1 MVCYTCYDTYCFI
14 FASGDIHPPSWAQAA
29 MLTLLLMA
37 LLPLFWRTGP
47 LVQGDVTDD
56 VTATIR
62 YQRQILALP
71 EVNKSLSSLAN
82 FLYKQHPEFSEVVIF
97 DTSAEEFKLAKWNN
111 NTQLYEIDKGK
122 DIPELPDSRTRVQVI
137 GYSDYHGDNQ
147 DQLGGLV
154 SEEIANAIAG
164 LPGVQEAGRISRI
177 SLVGCSIGEMRE
189 DGIEFVDYFFGWEI
203 LLYLKESHVVAVV
216 DIRIGVVGI
225 DSTGLEL
232 VGEIIPNA
240 DIDWTVDKASF
251 SKLVISYDFDA
262 AVKPITSDELYE
274 VMEEDAKTLEE
285 ESLLSFASTLDHLLM
300 TITNTKGS
308 VDEVFYFD
316 SDDLFQSLS
325 KVTETFFDYITVP
338 PWWLDA
344 ISPQKL
350 VRRYADDSI
359 VNIGVREYTDKD
371 DIARDIKLFGERGF
385 QYPHSDN
392 GVYINKD
399 EDGNEFEDKYVYY
412 RFGQWVLSMKYES
425 AKGGSGMDAF
435 AIRMEGIIHAENPNH
450 PDDNKNTDVKFPS
463 LEKMDYPNIMP
474 KTDNHFFPE
483 SQMWMKGR
491 NGSIRV
497 NDESAYNA
505 IAGVSL
511 FVSESIRDYRSWIT
525 SRLANDLYNHDS
537 LTHLEFFHGHPM
549 VQGEL
554 APSKYTGY
562 RDELWEGKYF
572 DELPQMEILKLHF
585 CRMVGQWLS
594 GLDVDDT
601 SQGMQLFGNYIKTRP
616 DSTDI
621 DTGSEV
627 VRERVINKLENCM
640 RNPVFI
646 KPDVGSYCIVF
657 TPPAVGKVAH
667 GPLRNAPWDGR
678 DVTPPERET
687 AQNEIHV
694 FSQNLDRSLSSRT
707 SQAIG
712 RDQVYLSEQIEK
724 VLVEHGKG
732 FKVDKESVKYEKG
745 SSRLEF
751 TAYDPDEPSNREEM
765 EAEID
770 ESKLSSDGIF
780 REMKKQGVTVGGVI
794 GNVEAFYGTV
804 LGIQGAVESFEQ
816 HKTFEGVMEVLQTA
830 HGIIQMASLDK
841 AIVRGVSKAWSK
853 RYKNDVYEVNEIAE
867 EEVGDRGAEVLA
879 GEAIEELSSM
889 GKAVK
894 FLKGVPWVGTI
905 FTIYNVVQDVRQGTP
920 IGYIDAAL
928 DAAIGI
934 IDFLGPE
941 FEPVSLILMAFRM
954 NIDLYYEDIKE
965 EFDALPPDASVG
977 DKIAAFFRG
986 LKNGFLDML
995 DFATGGIFTAAHKSK
1010 KLDAQYEEDQELLRT
1025 LSDYENYYDIAA
1037 GPDSVT
1043 IDFAGGEVSWDGGDI
1058 NFELHDDNTADLSMK
1073 MTDIEGNEVHH
1084 HEKLHFDK
1092 DVKDIVMG
1100 VGEANNVKFTEEK
1113 VKVLWFIPVDKKSI
1127 IGGLDP
1133 DRETIHGKYVGNKN
1147 DNIFI
1152 AIQELPPEA
1161 DLDYTLEDY
1170 HYIIRGMG
1178 GDDIFYLGPQHNLVE
1193 GGEGSDT
1200 YFISYHSTHTA
1211 VNNFAMDKVDD
1222 YLAINRTYESL
1233 HVHKVGWHLNVT
1245 SMDPEIPLSVKI
1257 DNWFWSETYQH
1268 MHFKTS
1274 DGVIFTVSAQK
1285 DGSVLTIPY
1294 AIIGLQHVDGTNPN
1308 YTHVEYIEGTD
1319 GDDHIVGNDCDN
1331 TILSEG
1337 GRSDFFKGGNG
1348 ADRYNLT
1355 VHTSDTT
1362 FSIHIDNYAED
1373 EEMDAIFLGIPH
1385 SSLSVRRSGMNLVI
1399 DYDDK
1404 PRITLDNWF
1413 QSEAYRHVK
1422 LFAND
1427 SYGYKIEDENG
1438 KPTLHPFLVSIG
1450 PDDHGHIDLSKKNA
1464 YRFEPVIGVIGSNS
1478 DDTIIGHN
1486 YKNLL
1491 MGGKGQDR
1499 LTGGEGLDGYVMH
1512 EGDSIDIIDNYA
1524 YDEETD
1530 LLLFPVDY
1538 DDVVVEP
1545 SGNNLRIHSKNP
1557 GHVEAILLNW
1567 KFGPRYQHL
1576 QVKTQDG
1583 VTFQLPTDEP
1593 FTAKTPLIIDD
1604 SGVEGSIDHDLTIPK
1619 WKTVLKVIGPIND
1632 EGSHSVKG
1640 NDLENYLDMRRK
1652 GTIESL
1658 SGENGSDSYVYRFGN
1673 RDYYKI
1679 DNKAGDH
1686 VTDTLILQ
1694 YPFDSILGVH
1704 IDFWYTGLLIILSS
1718 KNPQGNPNEIHLVD
1732 YIKNGDDAQH
1742 MQIQTSDGFTVVLP
1756 EYNQYQP
1763 VIVGIDKAND
1773 KTGQYVDLTHEMFD
1787 KVVTNYGADN
1797 FSNHIIGNSRNN
1809 TLQGGVWDDYISG
1822 GPGNDVLRG
1831 GDGNNTL
1838 EGGDGHDVLVGG
1850 IDTDM
1855 MDGGPGDDTFLPGLG
1870 HNDMVGGPGV
1880 DTAVFVGDPTELVGI
1895 VVDLVNSDVYHS
1907 FGVDYIESIEN
1918 VYGTPYDD
1926 TLITSGFADNTVSG
1940 MNGDDILIANGG
1952 YDVLIGGEGKDT
1964 YDLTD
1969 ARGTKMIENNAN
1981 DSATDTI
1988 ILPYDAQNIRF
1999 DRKDNHLIIRIV
2011 SVIFFANEGT
2021 EPFNACNGKPPPES
2035 VDLYSFNNTDCT
2047 AKRKRYVGIDGK
2059 TFIDSNRKR
2068 WEEDQKF
2075 ENDLEAMGRL
2085 GTLDN
2090 EDASHR
2096 IDFWKMLVKEAKKKP
2111 RPRGRSRGKTRG
2123 RTRGKTR
2130 GKSRGTSGPPS
2141 LEPFTEATT
2150 TPQRTTSHP
2159 TSAPPTTPPP
2169 TTPPP
2174 TTPPPDEEK
2183 KTAPLCE
2190 VFDPNKP
2197 TVILKDWFEGPE
2209 NQHVQIET
2217 LNCFIGMDYLA
2228 KMPIKINCILEGC

>member
-1 MVCYTCYDTYCFI
+1 M
-14 FASGDIHPPSWAQAA
+14 
-29 MLTLLLMA
+29 
-37 LLPLFWRTGP
+37 
-47 LVQGDVTDD
+47 VQGDVTED

-71 EVNKSLSSLAN
+71 EVNESLSSVAN
-82 FLYKQHPEFSEVVIF
+82 FLHKQHPEFSDVVIF
-97 DTSAEEFKLAKWNN
+97 DTSAKKFKLAKWNN
-111 NTQLYEIDKGK
+111 NTQLYEIDEGK

-147 DQLGGLV
+147 YQLGGLV
-154 SEEIANAIAG
+154 SEEIANAMAG

-203 LLYLKESHVVAVV
+203 LLYLKEMHLVALV
-216 DIRIGVVGI
+216 DIQIGVVGI

-232 VGEIIPNA
+232 VGEITPNA
-240 DIDWTVDKASF
+240 EIDWTVDKVSL
-251 SKLVISYDFDA
+251 SKQVISYDFDY

-300 TITNTKGS
+300 TVTRTEGG

-316 SDDLFQSLS
+316 SNDLFQSLS
-325 KVTETFFDYITVP
+325 KVTKTVFDDITAP
-338 PWWLDA
+338 DYWLDA
-344 ISPQKL
+344 ISPRKL
-350 VRRYADDSI
+350 VRRYTDDSI
-359 VNIGVREYTDKD
+359 VNIRVREYTGKE
-371 DIARDIKLFGERGF
+371 DIAKDIKFFGERGF
-385 QYPHSDN
+385 QYPRSDN

-399 EDGNEFEDKYVYY
+399 EDGNEFEDKYVLY

-425 AKGGSGMDAF
+425 AKGGPDMDAF
-435 AIRMEGIIHAENPNH
+435 AVRMEGIIHAENPNY
-450 PDDNKNTDVKFPS
+450 PDDTKNTDVKFPS
-463 LEKMDYPNIMP
+463 LEKTDYPNIMP
-474 KTDNHFFPE
+474 KTDNYFFPE
-483 SQMWMKGR
+483 SQMWMLGR
-491 NGSIRV
+491 NDSIRV
-497 NDESAYNA
+497 NDESAFNA

-511 FVSESIRDYRSWIT
+511 FVSESIRDYRSWTT
-525 SRLANDLYNHDS
+525 SRLAMDLYNHDS

-554 APSKYTGY
+554 APSKYTGH
-562 RDELWEGKYF
+562 RDELWGSKYL
-572 DELPQMEILKLHF
+572 DELPQMEVLKLHF
-585 CRMVGQWLS
+585 SRMVGQWLS
-594 GLDVDDT
+594 GLEVGNAR
-601 SQGMQLFGNYIKTRP
+601 QGMQLFGNYIKTRP

-621 DTGSEV
+621 DTGSV
-627 VRERVINKLENCM
+627 SVRERVIDEVEDCM
-640 RNPVFI
+640 GGSVGI
-646 KPDVGSYCIVF
+646 DPDLGSDCIVF
-657 TPPAVGKVAH
+657 TPPEIGKVAH

-678 DVTPPERET
+678 VVTHAERVR
-687 AQNEIHV
+687 AQNEFHV
-694 FSQNLDRSLSSRT
+694 FSHNLDRSLSSRT

-712 RDQVYLSEQIEK
+712 RDQVYLTEQIEK
-724 VLVEHGKG
+724 VLDEHGRG
-732 FKVDKESVKYEKG
+732 FKIDKESVKYEKG
-745 SSRLEF
+745 SSKVEF

-780 REMKKQGVTVGGVI
+780 REMKKKKINLKGVF
-794 GNVEAFYGTV
+794 GNLEAFYGTM
-804 LGIQGAVESFEQ
+804 LGIQGVIDSFEH
-816 HKTFEGVMEVLQTA
+816 HKTFEGVMGILQTT
-830 HGIIQMASLDK
+830 HGVIQMFSIDK
-841 AIVRGVSKAWSK
+841 LIVRGVSKAWSK
-853 RYKNDVYEVNEIAE
+853 RHTEDVYEVNQIGE
-867 EEVGDRGAEVLA
+867 EAVGDRGAEVLA

-928 DAAIGI
+928 DAAIGF

-941 FEPVSLILMAFRM
+941 FEPVSLVIMAIRM
-954 NIDLYYEDIKE
+954 NIDTFYRDIKE

-977 DKIAAFFRG
+977 DRVAAFFRG
-986 LKNGFLDML
+986 FKNAILDML
-995 DFATGGIFTAAHKSK
+995 DFATAGIFTAPHKSK
-1010 KLDAQYEEDQELLRT
+1010 KLDEQYEEDQEFLAT

-1043 IDFAGGEVSWDGGDI
+1043 IDFAGGAVSWDGGDI
-1058 NFELHDDNTADLSMK
+1058 DFELHDDNTADLTMM
-1073 MTDIEGNEVHH
+1073 MTDIEGNEVLH

-1092 DVKDIVMG
+1092 DLSTIVMG
-1100 VGEANNVKFTEEK
+1100 VGETNNVKFTDQE
-1113 VKVLWFIPVDKKSI
+1113 VKIFWFVPVDKKSI

-1133 DRETIHGKYVGNKN
+1133 DRETIHGKYIGNNK
-1147 DNIFI
+1147 DNAFI

-1161 DLDYTLEDY
+1161 DWDYTLEDY

-1193 GGEGSDT
+1193 GGEGSDS
-1200 YFISYHSTHTA
+1200 YFISYHSTHTT
-1211 VNNFAMDKVDD
+1211 VNNFALDKVDD
-1222 YLAINRTYESL
+1222 YLVINRTHESL
-1233 HVHKVGWHLNVT
+1233 YIHRVGWNLNVT
-1245 SMDPEIPLSVKI
+1245 TIDPEIPLIVI
-1257 DNWFWSETYQH
+1257 IENWFRSEAYQH
-1268 MHFKTS
+1268 MHLKTS

-1285 DGSVLTIPY
+1285 DGSILTIPY
-1294 AIIGLQHVDGTNPN
+1294 ALIGFQNVDGTQPN

-1319 GDDHIVGNDCDN
+1319 GDDYIVGNDCDN
-1331 TILSEG
+1331 TIVSEG
-1337 GRSDFFKGGNG
+1337 GRTDFFKGGNG

-1385 SSLSVRRSGMNLVI
+1385 SSLSVHKSGMDLVI
-1399 DYDDK
+1399 DYDNE
-1404 PRITLDNWF
+1404 PRINLDNWF

-1427 SYGYKIEDENG
+1427 SYGYRIEEDDSG
-1438 KPTLHPFLVSIG
+1438 KPTLHPFLVSMG
-1450 PDDHGHIDLSKKNA
+1450 PEDQGHIDLSKIDA
-1464 YRFEPVIGVIGSNS
+1464 YREEPVIGVIGTDFN
-1478 DDTIIGHN
+1478 DIIIGHK

-1491 MGGKGQDR
+1491 MGGKGQDH

-1512 EGDSIDIIDNYA
+1512 EGDSIDNIYNFA
-1524 YDEETD
+1524 YDEEID
-1530 LLLFPVDY
+1530 LLLFPVNY
-1538 DDVVVEP
+1538 KNVTVEP
-1545 SGNNLRIHSKNP
+1545 HDNDLKIHSKNP
-1557 GHVEAILLNW
+1557 HDDVIAIILHWQL
-1567 KFGPRYQHL
+1567 GPRYQHL
-1576 QVKTQDG
+1576 QVQTLDG
-1583 VTFQLPTDEP
+1583 VTFQLPTEKP
-1593 FTAKTPLIIDD
+1593 FTEKTPLITDD
-1604 SGVEGSIDHDLTIPK
+1604 SSHERALNRDLTLPQ
-1619 WKTVLKVIGPIND
+1619 WKTVHKAIGPVDDNWL
-1632 EGSHSVKG
+1632 HSVTG
-1640 NDLENYLDMRRK
+1640 NDLDNYLDMRK
-1652 GTIESL
+1652 GSSESL
-1658 SGENGSDSYVYRFGN
+1658 RGGDGSDSYVYSFRNGDN
-1673 RDYYKI
+1673 YKLYNNAE
-1679 DNKAGDH
+1679 DG
-1686 VTDTLILQ
+1686 VTDTLILK
-1694 YPFDSILGVH
+1694 YPLDGFEVIQ
-1704 IDFWYTGLLIILSS
+1704 DFWKEHLFIRMSTL
-1718 KNPQGNPNEIHLVD
+1718 NEWGRHDEIRLVD
-1732 YIKNGDDAQH
+1732 FITYGNNTQH
-1742 MQIQTSDGFTVVLP
+1742 IQIQTSDGFTVVLP
-1756 EYNQYQP
+1756 EYNDYQP

-1773 KTGQYVDLTHEMFD
+1773 KTGQYVDLTHEMFA
-1787 KVVTNYGADN
+1787 KVITNYGADN

-1809 TLQGGVWDDYISG
+1809 TLQGGVWDDYIFG

-1880 DTAVFVGDPTELVGI
+1880 DTAVFLGHPTELIGI

-1926 TLITSGFADNTVSG
+1926 TMITSGFADNTVSG

-1952 YDVLIGGEGKDT
+1952 YDVLIGGEGEDT
-1964 YDLTD
+1964 YDLTN
-1969 ARGTKMIENNAN
+1969 AGGTKMIENNAN

-1999 DRKDNHLIIRIV
+1999 DRKDNNLIIRIV

-2035 VDLYSFNNTDCT
+2035 VDLYAFNNTDCT
-2047 AKRKRYVGIDGK
+2047 AKRKRYARTAQK
-2059 TFIDSNRKR
+2059 TSINSHRSKL
-2068 WEEDQKF
+2068 EEYKKQ
-2075 ENDLEAMGRL
+2075 ELDLKAIRRL
-2085 GTLDN
+2085 GTLDE
-2090 EDASHR
+2090 EDASHH
-2096 IDFWKMLVKEAKKKP
+2096 INFWEMLVKKPKNKP
-2111 RPRGRSRGKTRG
+2111 RTRDRPRDRSRGRTGGRTRG
-2123 RTRGKTR
+2123 RTRG
-2130 GKSRGTSGPPS
+2130 GSRGTSAPPS
-2141 LEPFTEATT
+2141 AEPFTGAPTT
-2150 TPQRTTSHP
+2150 G
-2159 TSAPPTTPPP
+2159 PPTTPPP

-2174 TTPPPDEEK
+2174 TTPPPTTPPPTTPPPTTPPTTTPPPEEGK

-2217 LNCFIGMDYLA
+2217 LNCLIGMDYLG